1 MKMKDITAHAQ
12 QWERKTKD
20 LENVR
25 NKALVQLRYDLEKE
39 HAFNLEKERR
49 TWQHKHKHSL
59 GSSQTSKAAMLKELK
74 IDFSTK
80 LQQLKQMHALQMEEF
95 RCNSDQ
101 TLKKLIVKLAK
112 YEKIFQSRREGTAS
126 SPFSNY
132 KRSGESRET
141 ENAQLKK
148 INGNLRQQVKLL
160 QSSSS
165 SLPRVHRNE
174 EKDTP
179 ASTAEKKAE
188 AQQQRSTLS
197 SSSSSSSSFSSS
209 SSVTRTTRMR
219 HRHQSTPA
227 LVVSPPVKTPTPRRR
242 KTKYTVEEDRSPT
255 PSSTRSRASPSNQR
269 RSRRSS
275 GGKKPHI
282 DKNQIDKNEKNN
294 ENKNKNTAA
303 TITTTSPSLETTP
316 SFVLRASPTT
326 TTVNKYLY
334 IERKPL
340 HAMFKYYATKRSMNL
355 KRLGV
360 NGSGKKKYLPTMFMV
375 WPDFSKF
382 VFDFAVVP
390 DLVSK
395 KKART
400 LFSEV
405 LPRYSSNHGLQTSC
419 NTSPGDYRYAAPTS
433 PETNPGLSFKGFL
446 VCLTKVAVCSA
457 LRGEEAG
464 KDREEGESGESGEE
478 GEEGTQ
484 AQIVGLLQWM
494 ERSKGKAKLGR
505 SSMSIEP
512 FRSTVTRHRN
522 TPRKVGGGGE

>member
-1 MKMKDITAHAQ
+1 M
-12 QWERKTKD
+12 
-20 LENVR
+20 ENVR

-112 YEKIFQSRREGTAS
+112 YEKIFQSRREGTATAS

-174 EKDTP
+174 AKDTP

-188 AQQQRSTLS
+188 AQQQRSTL
-197 SSSSSSSSFSSS
+197 SSSSSSFSSS

-242 KTKYTVEEDRSPT
+242 KTKYTVEEDHSPT
-255 PSSTRSRASPSNQR
+255 PSSTRSRASPS
-269 RSRRSS
+269 
-275 GGKKPHI
+275 GG
-282 DKNQIDKNEKNN
+282 
-294 ENKNKNTAA
+294 
-303 TITTTSPSLETTP
+303 
-316 SFVLRASPTT
+316 R
-326 TTVNKYLY
+326 
-334 IERKPL
+334 
-340 HAMFKYYATKRSMNL
+340 
-355 KRLGV
+355 
-360 NGSGKKKYLPTMFMV
+360 
-375 WPDFSKF
+375 
-382 VFDFAVVP
+382 
-390 DLVSK
+390 
-395 KKART
+395 
-400 LFSEV
+400 
-405 LPRYSSNHGLQTSC
+405 
-419 NTSPGDYRYAAPTS
+419 
-433 PETNPGLSFKGFL
+433 
-446 VCLTKVAVCSA
+446 
-457 LRGEEAG
+457 
-464 KDREEGESGESGEE
+464 
-478 GEEGTQ
+478 
-484 AQIVGLLQWM
+484 
-494 ERSKGKAKLGR
+494 
-505 SSMSIEP
+505 
-512 FRSTVTRHRN
+512 
-522 TPRKVGGGGE
+522 